1 MPRRP
6 LTPAQKRLRQL
17 AREAGRTAASLVRL
31 ALSGYRNAFDAEYY
45 TAHGDDYRAAADR
58 AANAAALTPLP
69 SLPNSHAA
77 GSASAIA

>member
-58 AANAAALTPLP
+58 AANAAALYAR
-69 SLPNSHAA
+69 SAA
-77 GSASAIA
+77 HLAHRAEQE